1 LQRVFKIAKVIRKIP
16 NELETQKRNA
26 SGIHVVHLHVI
37 GLYSSSIFPDVL
49 PSSNIGT
56 VRPPFLRVRKGAE
69 GALINIHTNEG
80 A

>member
-1 LQRVFKIAKVIRKIP
+1 MNFLV
-16 NELETQKRNA
+16 
-26 SGIHVVHLHVI
+26 
-37 GLYSSSIFPDVL
+37 SSQIQA
-49 PSSNIGT
+49 